1 MNIYNIVMTQTG
13 EIRRKLKTKVAN
25 ENKEWAAKC
34 AEFYRS
40 LDIKTYT
47 DLQAA
52 FLGGWTHANAIYTG
66 RKMENIPRILSTRVS
81 HAYIWIALSVIA
93 HKDSDICKDFLD
105 KRHKIC
111 YHIIGKIV
119 GNDLSRF

>member
-1 MNIYNIVMTQTG
+1 MVRDRQ
-13 EIRRKLKTKVAN
+13 
-25 ENKEWAAKC
+25 
-34 AEFYRS
+34 FYRDFFAMWIV
-40 LDIKTYT
+40 LV
-47 DLQAA
+47 LQNVITLSVNLADNMM
-52 FLGGWTHANAIYTG
+52 LGGYSETALAET
-66 RKMENIPRILSTRVS
+66 ENIPRILSTRVS